1 MNETTFIEQKG
12 TEMRMSAAE
21 RRYLKGK
28 GWTEVFDGSF
38 VTVDDG
44 WNYELTVDEDGLFT
58 LTNTDLQ
65 DVYECSYNLKEMMSD
80 FYA

>member
-1 MNETTFIEQKG
+1 
-12 TEMRMSAAE
+12 MRMNAAD
-21 RRYLKGK
+21 RRYLKAK

-44 WNYELTVDEDGLFT
+44 WNYEVSVDEDGLFT
-58 LTNTDLQ
+58 LTNMDLQ
-65 DVYECSYNLKEMMSD
+65 DVYECSYDFKGMMSD

>member
-1 MNETTFIEQKG
+1 MNGTTVTERKG
-12 TEMRMSAAE
+12 IEMRMNATD
-21 RRYLKGK
+21 RQYLKSN

-44 WNYELTVDEDGLFT
+44 WCYELVVDEDGLFT

-65 DVYECSYNLKEMMSD
+65 DVYECSYDLREMMAD

>member
-1 MNETTFIEQKG
+1 
-12 TEMRMSAAE
+12 MRMSAMD
-21 RRYLKGK
+21 RRYLKGH
-28 GWTEVFDGSF
+28 GWTEVLDGSF

-44 WNYELTVDEDGLFT
+44 WQYELTVDEDGLFT

-65 DVYECSYNLKEMMSD
+65 NVYECSYDLREMMSD

>member
-1 MNETTFIEQKG
+1 
-12 TEMRMSAAE
+12 MRLNAMD
-21 RRYLKGK
+21 RKYLKGN

-44 WNYELTVDEDGLFT
+44 WHFELTVDEDGLFT

-65 DVYECSYNLKEMMSD
+65 DVYECSYDLREMMID

>member
-1 MNETTFIEQKG
+1 
-12 TEMRMSAAE
+12 MRMSAAD
-21 RRYLKGK
+21 RWYLKGW

-44 WNYELTVDEDGLFT
+44 WNYELAVDGDGLFT

-65 DVYECSYNLKEMMSD
+65 NVYDCSYDLKGMMAD